1 MLRRK
6 EMNRNEKK
14 KEKQKKTLTGKR
26 NEKQRAKIEKIE
38 RKTLSKLSSTFAKQL
53 PFYSLKVAKSEEVF
67 RPQVVWLVF
76 SLFFQLN

>member
-14 KEKQKKTLTGKR
+14 KEKQKKTTGKR

-38 RKTLSKLSSTFAKQL
+38 IKTLSKLSSTFAKQL

>member
-1 MLRRK
+1 
-6 EMNRNEKK
+6 MNRNEKK
-14 KEKQKKTLTGKR
+14 KEKQKKTTGKR

-38 RKTLSKLSSTFAKQL
+38 IKTLSKLSSTFAKQL